1 MYPFVMMMITYRRSN
16 GCSIFWFSL
25 IFTLM
30 VMSSYTVITLGRDY
44 RYCNS
49 VAGDQRDNLCN
60 DKRWCCAPEVNI
72 NEAHGCPFA
81 GGVTCADVPE
91 IASVN
96 DLSPDTDFLW
106 LFWPNVIYLF
116 ADIAIVLF
124 FLGVFCVAPFPSGK
138 KQRRIISP
146 SAPPLDSE
154 EQEDEERFVKKPPL
168 ATVIP
173 QQEGTSSSIS
183 HRIHQAT
190 AALKYTKPE

>member
-1 MYPFVMMMITYRRSN
+1 
-16 GCSIFWFSL
+16 
-25 IFTLM
+25 
-30 VMSSYTVITLGRDY
+30 MSSYTVITLGRDY

>member
-1 MYPFVMMMITYRRSN
+1 
-16 GCSIFWFSL
+16 
-25 IFTLM
+25 
-30 VMSSYTVITLGRDY
+30 MSSYTVITLGRDY

-81 GGVTCADVPE
+81 GGVTCADVPA

-116 ADIAIVLF
+116 ADMLIVLF
-124 FLGVFCVAPFPSGK
+124 FLGIFCVAPFPSRTERKNIRSGPK
-138 KQRRIISP
+138 A
-146 SAPPLDSE
+146 SAPPLDSDE
-154 EQEDEERFVKKPPL
+154 REEDEENFVKKPPP

-173 QQEGTSSSIS
+173 QQEGASSSIS